1 MNIQGIP
8 SIGTAFAPSA
18 TNSATSSNTT
28 TTSSTQDA
36 NDAEQTFIKLL
47 VTELQSQDPTSP
59 MDPTQMVGQMFQMN
73 QLQQLIDINQTLST
87 ALGGPSPSAAS
98 SSAVPSNPGASL
110 LHGASLPASAA
121 ASYAQQLL
129 TGAH

>member
-1 MNIQGIP
+1 MNVQGIQNQGMALTP
-8 SIGTAFAPSA
+8 AA
-18 TNSATSSNTT
+18 TTQAASSNSD
-28 TTSSTQDA
+28 TSTSIQNA

-73 QLQQLIDINQTLST
+73 QLQQLIEINQTLST
-87 ALGGPSPSAAS
+87 ALFGAPSAAS
-98 SSAVPSNPGASL
+98 TSTAVPSNSGATPSQ
-110 LHGASLPASAA
+110 AATAPTQAA